1 MASFFDQFL
10 GAEVELPDDLPPDQ
24 RQAALG
30 QLYQQRRQQ
39 NAMQTLGYL
48 GQTIM
53 NTGGLTG
60 QRAPQRPAA
69 IDPRAAFVMTP
80 QALQSYNKQQEDAY
94 QADAA
99 RYDAQQNRAAENQ
112 RQNQILAAQERI
124 EVKRQLQA
132 EKDSAD
138 KFKLQK
144 MQYDNLM
151 ADRQFREK
159 QAADK
164 AKAEEK
170 EEQEKLKR
178 GTVHTRSDGSM
189 VNTYWDGNQW
199 NVRPV
204 AGAPA
209 LSQGYRRRGGGGDDG
224 YPLVGTLS
232 DGSEVRNVSGRMTII
247 DPKTGA
253 ILGLYKGDAGVG
265 GDSMNA
271 LPSRQNVVEM
281 FFKETG
287 TIPTQEDIDQFYAV
301 MQEPQQEIQ
310 LQVGQ
315 SYIKDPKT
323 GAPVPVPNGTA
334 GSVVFREDGKL
345 HSADAP
351 TVPKPN
357 GTRPP
362 ETSGNESLINSP
374 NPHLQIREE
383 APTPQPQASDMNTKW
398 APNTV
403 NVPFIGQVPL
413 DENRKG
419 IFARMKDDWNQFQK
433 YMEEEK
439 RKQGK

>member
-10 GAEVELPDDLPPDQ
+10 GAEVELPDGMPADQ

-30 QLYQQRRQQ
+30 QLYQQKRQQ
-39 NAMQTLGYL
+39 SAMQTLGYL

-138 KFKLQK
+138 RFKLQK

-170 EEQEKLKR
+170 AEQDKLKR

-189 VNTYWDGNQW
+189 INSYWDGTQW

-204 AGAPA
+204 AGALPQ
-209 LSQGYRRRGGGGDDG
+209 LEGSGGRGGRGGRGGGGDDDG

-253 ILGLYKGDAGVG
+253 ILGLYKGDAGG
-265 GDSMNA
+265 QYGPGASQIQKWDA
-271 LPSRQNVVEM
+271 GLREL
-281 FFKETG
+281 KEKQLARNPNDFDATVIEEKYIEANG
-287 TIPTQEDIDQFYAV
+287 PRPKEPVSGYPVQEDRSMHSGYGSAGG
-301 MQEPQQEIQ
+301 QQ
-310 LQVGQ
+310 
-315 SYIKDPKT
+315 
-323 GAPVPVPNGTA
+323 PVPGTYNGVE
-334 GSVVFREDGKL
+334 GVKV
-345 HSADAP
+345 
-351 TVPKPN
+351 
-357 GTRPP
+357 
-362 ETSGNESLINSP
+362 GNTFYTKEEW
-374 NPHLQIREE
+374 IRLG
-383 APTPQPQASDMNTKW
+383 
-398 APNTV
+398 
-403 NVPFIGQVPL
+403 GQ
-413 DENRKG
+413 
-419 IFARMKDDWNQFQK
+419 F
-433 YMEEEK
+433 
-439 RKQGK
+439 